1 MSVYFHGNFKLNRGR
16 LAGILSYLINEP
28 KLNEEEI
35 GGKFGYKA
43 PFTKRYKS
51 WLRKCGILKNT
62 IKVELTD
69 FGKIIYKKDS
79 KLIKEPTLW
88 YMYNHLISSEDIA
101 ESWNYFHYKYLP
113 KNKSFTKSELS
124 NALSMK
130 LMAHH
135 PSHFGKNAPMI
146 KVITKVLL
154 DSYISEKAFGPLNLL
169 KLKEGVF
176 VSGKKG
182 MYNNWGDIKTFS
194 ELY

>member
-1 MSVYFHGNFKLNRGR
+1 MSVYFHGNFKLNRDN

-35 GGKFGYKA
+35 GRKFGYKA

-51 WLRKCGILKNT
+51 WLRKCGILQNS

-79 KLIKEPTLW
+79 TLTKEPTLW

-101 ESWNYFHYKYLP
+101 ESWNYFHKTYLP

-130 LMAHH
+130 LMNHN
-135 PSHFGKNAPMI
+135 PNHFRQNAPMI
-146 KVITKVLL
+146 KVITKILL

-176 VSGKKG
+176 ISGKKG
-182 MYNNWGDIKTFS
+182 MSNNWGDIKTFS